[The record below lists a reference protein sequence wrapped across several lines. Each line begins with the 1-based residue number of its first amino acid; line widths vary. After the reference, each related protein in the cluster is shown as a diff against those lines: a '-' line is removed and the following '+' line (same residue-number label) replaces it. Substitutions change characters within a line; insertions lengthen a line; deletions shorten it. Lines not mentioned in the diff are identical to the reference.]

1 MAFIQFIIWL
11 HGCTHYQGGNIMR
24 WDFGK
29 VYKTIRTGK
38 GLSQKDV
45 CHNQINRTTLS
56 RIENDNQNTSFE
68 SMQYL
73 LDQVNVSWDE
83 FQYIC
88 NEFQHSSRNDI
99 INEYYTI
106 VSTAEIEKVR
116 NLQVRCEKFLK
127 TVEDN
132 KIREIH
138 FVLSALS
145 KLETDCPKQID
156 ATTKELVSLVWNRLS
171 KIDIWTYDD
180 IRLINAIL
188 YHLEFP
194 TILELVP
201 KLRQAL
207 QKYKF
212 YTNIDVLHS
221 TLLINLAYIYMQ
233 NHYFLESQEILTEA
247 LNLSKKLNRVDFIG
261 ISTVRLGICSND
273 KQQIENGMLLLN
285 LVGHDDLVL
294 ELEKEIVSFA

>member
-1 MAFIQFIIWL
+1 
-11 HGCTHYQGGNIMR
+11 
-24 WDFGK
+24 
-29 VYKTIRTGK
+29 
-38 GLSQKDV
+38 
-45 CHNQINRTTLS
+45 
-56 RIENDNQNTSFE
+56 
-68 SMQYL
+68 MQYL
-73 LDQVNVSWDE
+73 LDQINVSWDE

-88 NEFQHSSRNDI
+88 NEFQPSFRDKI

-106 VSTAEIEKVR
+106 VSTAEIEKISK
-116 NLQVRCEKFLK
+116 LQRKCETYLK
-127 TVEDN
+127 SSEDN

-138 FVLSALS
+138 FILAALS
-145 KLETDCPKQID
+145 KLETDSPDQITS
-156 ATTKELVSLVWNRLS
+156 TTKELVSLVWNRLS

-188 YHLEFP
+188 YHLEFT

-207 QKYKF
+207 QKYEF
-212 YTNIDVLHS
+212 YTNIDVLHT

-233 NHYFLESQEILTEA
+233 NHYFLESQEIITEA

>member
-1 MAFIQFIIWL
+1 
-11 HGCTHYQGGNIMR
+11 MR
-24 WDFGK
+24 WDFGQI
-29 VYKTIRTGK
+29 YKSIRIGK

-73 LDQVNVSWDE
+73 LDQINVSWDE

-88 NEFQHSSRNDI
+88 NEFQPSFRDKI

-106 VSTAEIEKVR
+106 VSTAEIEKISK
-116 NLQVRCEKFLK
+116 LQRKCETYLK
-127 TVEDN
+127 SSEDN

-138 FVLSALS
+138 FILAALS
-145 KLETDCPKQID
+145 KLETDSPDQITS
-156 ATTKELVSLVWNRLS
+156 TTKELVSLVWNRLS

-207 QKYKF
+207 QKYEF
-212 YTNIDVLHS
+212 YTNIDVLHT

-273 KQQIENGMLLLN
+273 KQRIENGMLLLN
-285 LVGHDDLVL
+285 LVGHDNLVL

>member
-1 MAFIQFIIWL
+1 
-11 HGCTHYQGGNIMR
+11 MR
-24 WDFGK
+24 WDFGQI
-29 VYKTIRTGK
+29 YKSIRIGK

-73 LDQVNVSWDE
+73 LDQINVSWDE

-88 NEFQHSSRNDI
+88 NEFQPSFRDKI

-106 VSTAEIEKVR
+106 VSTAEIKKISK
-116 NLQVRCEKFLK
+116 LQRKCETYLK
-127 TVEDN
+127 SSEDN

-138 FVLSALS
+138 FILDALS
-145 KLETDCPKQID
+145 KLETDSPAQITS
-156 ATTKELVSLVWNRLS
+156 TTKELVSLVWNRLS

-207 QKYKF
+207 QNMSFIQILMYCH
-212 YTNIDVLHS
+212 T
-221 TLLINLAYIYMQ
+221 TLLINLAYILYAESLLLGKSG
-233 NHYFLESQEILTEA
+233 NSCRSLEII
-247 LNLSKKLNRVDFIG
+247 KKLNRVDFIG

-285 LVGHDDLVL
+285 LVGQDNLVL